1 MDKPTLDAAAL
12 DKVQKAREELHGLCS
27 GKRKFTMRVPVD
39 RERDSDVLIS
49 DGLDVA
55 EQAAR
60 LALTQSERIA
70 TLEAELAEAQRDA
83 TFGAP
88 LIVES
93 YKSELLQRDV
103 AINALRDA
111 LEKANAAFNAWGRDE
126 DGIHPEAWPAVEHL
140 REVLL
145 ATPAASLAAAKD
157 SLRSHDAEVLER
169 AAKYHDECA
178 IECRNDADRET
189 FAESVRDFI
198 SQAQVHERSAAH
210 FRALAAQE
218 VKP

>member
-1 MDKPTLDAAAL
+1 MSTDDLTPGEKALAA
-12 DKVQKAREELHGLCS
+12 E
-27 GKRKFTMRVPVD
+27 FTNAGFAPGIVEPD
-39 RERDSDVLIS
+39 
-49 DGLDVA
+49 
-55 EQAAR
+55 EQA
-60 LALTQSERIA
+60 ERIA

-93 YKSELLQRDV
+93 YKAELLQRDV
-103 AINALRDA
+103 TINALRDA
-111 LEKANAAFNAWGRDE
+111 LEDVLNNATCACYE
-126 DGIHPEAWPAVEHL
+126 DGEPGHCPRCAVAYQEARTA
-140 REVLL
+140 L
-145 ATPAASLAAAKD
+145 AQTPAASLAAAKD

-169 AAKYHDECA
+169 AAKHHDECA

>member
-103 AINALRDA
+103 TINALRDA